1 MSSNLY
7 CLNHSCYA
15 WSMLLYFCWLW
26 KQHTMAFPPQIPNLT
41 PPSFNIA
48 PEKMMAG
55 RWVSFW
61 DCLFFGAMLNFR
73 GVTESSNQRKATP
86 LVRSRNALV
95 WPGTGH
101 NRRLAGFEASRSRLW
116 HAGFTVL
123 LPSGEKVKTSWNQ
136 ENLTQMLVNM
146 KSPQK
151 CYLMI
156 FHYIYILKLIANFP
170 AISIYIYIYIYIY
183 IWLMIFHTR
192 FPDDQF
198 RQTRL
203 GQSKAVEP
211 RWRESC
217 LATWTAAVGWWLWG
231 AFGFDRGFPC
241 QILVFVGFWRK

>member
-116 HAGFTVL
+116 HAGFTLL

-146 KSPQK
+146 TSPQK

-156 FHYIYILKLIANFP
+156 FHYIYIYIEIDCKLPSHLYLYIY
-170 AISIYIYIYIYIY
+170 IHIYIYMTHDFSYQI
-183 IWLMIFHTR
+183 
-192 FPDDQF
+192 
-198 RQTRL
+198 
-203 GQSKAVEP
+203 S
-211 RWRESC
+211 RWPVSPNPS
-217 LATWTAAVGWWLWG
+217 WPV
-231 AFGFDRGFPC
+231 
-241 QILVFVGFWRK
+241 